1 MTRKHLA
8 HRGRSSSTLRGS
20 DFCLQLSSLIC
31 REMQVSN
38 EAAHSSCYS
47 ACDDDCH
54 HGPDSFFCLFC
65 SLWRAVGPTC
75 SAYRNALTDTHSS
88 SPNSYT
94 NTSSFYERLS
104 RLLD

>member
-38 EAAHSSCYS
+38 EAAHRSCSS

-54 HGPDSFFCLFC
+54 YGPDSFFCLFC
-65 SLWRAVGPTC
+65 SLLRAVGPTG
-75 SAYRNALTDTHSS
+75 SAYCTALTDNHSY

-94 NTSSFYERLS
+94 NTSPF
-104 RLLD
+104 